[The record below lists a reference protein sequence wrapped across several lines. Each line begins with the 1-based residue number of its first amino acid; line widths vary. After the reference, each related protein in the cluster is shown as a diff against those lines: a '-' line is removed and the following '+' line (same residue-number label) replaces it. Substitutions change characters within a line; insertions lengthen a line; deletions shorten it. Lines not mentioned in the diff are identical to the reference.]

1 MLGDSSHFNVPS
13 GFRLRRSEQA
23 LLLNAVVV
31 PRWPYPE
38 SRWRDRNPVSL
49 TATLTLCGR
58 VSQGLL
64 LAMVVLGGVIGAEA
78 DPRRMPTMANSMFSR
93 TMLRRTASSGSAFD
107 SMQGSG
113 RASPPPVQRSDSR
126 DWGSDAADEGSGRGA
141 LIVAVRGGAEGSETQ
156 RGEESGGGGEE
167 EHTHG
172 EQQTS
177 TTMWGNNG
185 ASTEQPLF
193 GYGAGEAKDEN
204 GFVTDYQGEGDV
216 PDARS
221 MGGWLYEGIR
231 PSITQEES
239 IMGGGTSASR
249 SPRAQLDPDE
259 TLRLHNKLMSEARDR
274 GVLPHFSQDSS
285 KPQVQCK
292 TFFISVHVCRIT
304 PSLCNFA
311 CECAGVQYRALF
323 YDHAKNDES

>member
-1 MLGDSSHFNVPS
+1 MMGDWPHSDVFT
-13 GFRLRRSEQA
+13 GFWLRRSEHA
-23 LLLNAVVV
+23 VRFHAVVV
-31 PRWPYPE
+31 RRWPCPE

-49 TATLTLCGR
+49 TAPLTLCGR

-64 LAMVVLGGVIGAEA
+64 LVMVALGGVIGAEA

-93 TMLRRTASSGSAFD
+93 TMLRRAASTGSAFD

-126 DWGSDAADEGSGRGA
+126 DWGSDAAEEGSGRGA

-156 RGEESGGGGEE
+156 RGEERGGGSEE
-167 EHTHG
+167 NVHG

-185 ASTEQPLF
+185 ASTEQSLF
-193 GYGAGEAKDEN
+193 GYGADEAKDEN

-216 PDARS
+216 PDART
-221 MGGWLYEGIR
+221 MGGWLYDGIR

-249 SPRAQLDPDE
+249 SPRTQLDPDE
-259 TLRLHNKLMSEARDR
+259 TLRLHNKLMTEARDR
-274 GVLPHFSQDSS
+274 GVLPHFSKDSS
-285 KPQVQCK
+285 NAQVQGKPLCIH
-292 TFFISVHVCRIT
+292 THVCRIM
-304 PSLCNFA
+304 PSLRTFA
-311 CECAGVQYRALF
+311 LCEFAGSQRRALPR
-323 YDHAKNDES
+323 